1 MDKLNLNVTKGL
13 KYVVTTFFAQF
24 GNSVHGNRITGIP
37 RSSGNLPGHLSQG
50 PLTTFEG
57 KDTPFHNKT
66 LIGNVSYRVLPGD
79 KVVVNIPYYASPNG
93 TPIVK
98 LTALGAAISK
108 WLGKETGNK
117 QSLKVEVRL
126 LGLRYPYLDRSILA
140 QYVAINGGKYNFTR
154 MHKLIFNKL
163 STVKKNS
170 VLPSDALS
178 GHITGL
184 KLELAGRLT
193 TQRSIPRKTV
203 SNKHTGSFYVNKNRG
218 SSVDFS
224 QYASK
229 NKIGA
234 YTIKVWL
241 SNVTK

>member
-24 GNSVHGNRITGIP
+24 
-37 RSSGNLPGHLSQG
+37 
-50 PLTTFEG
+50 
-57 KDTPFHNKT
+57 PFHNKT

-93 TPIVK
+93 TPILK

-108 WLGKETGNK
+108 WLEKETGNK

-163 STVKKNS
+163 TTVKKNS

>member
-1 MDKLNLNVTKGL
+1 M
-13 KYVVTTFFAQF
+13 
-24 GNSVHGNRITGIP
+24 
-37 RSSGNLPGHLSQG
+37 SSAHS
-50 PLTTFEG
+50 
-57 KDTPFHNKT
+57 
-66 LIGNVSYRVLPGD
+66 
-79 KVVVNIPYYASPNG
+79 
-93 TPIVK
+93 
-98 LTALGAAISK
+98 
-108 WLGKETGNK
+108 K

-163 STVKKNS
+163 TTVKKNS
-170 VLPSDALS
+170 VLPTDALS

-234 YTIKVWL
+234 YTIKV
-241 SNVTK
+241 

>member
-1 MDKLNLNVTKGL
+1 M
-13 KYVVTTFFAQF
+13 
-24 GNSVHGNRITGIP
+24 
-37 RSSGNLPGHLSQG
+37 
-50 PLTTFEG
+50 
-57 KDTPFHNKT
+57 
-66 LIGNVSYRVLPGD
+66 
-79 KVVVNIPYYASPNG
+79 
-93 TPIVK
+93 
-98 LTALGAAISK
+98 
-108 WLGKETGNK
+108 
-117 QSLKVEVRL
+117 EVRL

-163 STVKKNS
+163 TTVKKNS

-203 SNKHTGSFYVNKNRG
+203 SNKHTGSLYVNKNTG
-218 SSVDFS
+218 FSVDFS

-234 YTIKVWL
+234 YTIKV
-241 SNVTK
+241 

>member
-1 MDKLNLNVTKGL
+1 MDKPNLNQNITKGL

-24 GNSVHGNRITGIP
+24 
-37 RSSGNLPGHLSQG
+37 
-50 PLTTFEG
+50 
-57 KDTPFHNKT
+57 PFHNKT

-93 TPIVK
+93 TPILK

-108 WLGKETGNK
+108 LLGKETGNK

-163 STVKKNS
+163 TTVKKNS

-234 YTIKVWL
+234 YTIKV
-241 SNVTK
+241 

>member
-1 MDKLNLNVTKGL
+1 MDKPNLNQNITKGL

-24 GNSVHGNRITGIP
+24 
-37 RSSGNLPGHLSQG
+37 
-50 PLTTFEG
+50 
-57 KDTPFHNKT
+57 PFHNKT

-93 TPIVK
+93 TPILK

-108 WLGKETGNK
+108 WLEKETGNK

-163 STVKKNS
+163 TTVKKNS

-241 SNVTK
+241 SNVTQ

>member
-1 MDKLNLNVTKGL
+1 MDKLNFKLDVTKGL

-24 GNSVHGNRITGIP
+24 
-37 RSSGNLPGHLSQG
+37 
-50 PLTTFEG
+50 
-57 KDTPFHNKT
+57 PFHNKT
-66 LIGNVSYRVLPGD
+66 LIGNVSYKVLPGD

-93 TPIVK
+93 TPILK

-108 WLGKETGNK
+108 WLEKETGNK

-163 STVKKNS
+163 TTVKKNS

-218 SSVDFS
+218 SHDRRSWTVDFS

>member
-1 MDKLNLNVTKGL
+1 MDKLNLNQNITKGL
-13 KYVVTTFFAQF
+13 KYVVTAFFAQF
-24 GNSVHGNRITGIP
+24 
-37 RSSGNLPGHLSQG
+37 
-50 PLTTFEG
+50 
-57 KDTPFHNKT
+57 PFHNKT

-93 TPIVK
+93 TPLLK

-163 STVKKNS
+163 TTVKKNS

>member
-1 MDKLNLNVTKGL
+1 MDKLNFNQNITKGL

-24 GNSVHGNRITGIP
+24 
-37 RSSGNLPGHLSQG
+37 
-50 PLTTFEG
+50 
-57 KDTPFHNKT
+57 PFHNKT

-93 TPIVK
+93 TPILK

-108 WLGKETGNK
+108 WLEKETGNK

-163 STVKKNS
+163 TTVKKNS

>member
-1 MDKLNLNVTKGL
+1 MDKLNLKQNVTNGL

-24 GNSVHGNRITGIP
+24 
-37 RSSGNLPGHLSQG
+37 
-50 PLTTFEG
+50 
-57 KDTPFHNKT
+57 PFHNKT
-66 LIGNVSYRVLPGD
+66 LIGNVSYKVLPGD
-79 KVVVNIPYYASPNG
+79 KVVVNIPYYASHNG
-93 TPIVK
+93 TPILK

-163 STVKKNS
+163 TTVKKNS

>member
-1 MDKLNLNVTKGL
+1 MLLL
-13 KYVVTTFFAQF
+13 LFFAQF
-24 GNSVHGNRITGIP
+24 
-37 RSSGNLPGHLSQG
+37 
-50 PLTTFEG
+50 
-57 KDTPFHNKT
+57 PFHNKT
-66 LIGNVSYRVLPGD
+66 LLGNVSYKVLPGD

-93 TPIVK
+93 TPILK

-108 WLGKETGNK
+108 WLRKETGNK

-163 STVKKNS
+163 TTVKKNS

>member
-1 MDKLNLNVTKGL
+1 MDKLNSKQDVTKGL

-24 GNSVHGNRITGIP
+24 
-37 RSSGNLPGHLSQG
+37 
-50 PLTTFEG
+50 
-57 KDTPFHNKT
+57 PFHNKT
-66 LIGNVSYRVLPGD
+66 LIGNVSYKVLPGD

-93 TPIVK
+93 TPILK

-108 WLGKETGNK
+108 WLEKETGNK

-163 STVKKNS
+163 TTVKKYS

>member
-1 MDKLNLNVTKGL
+1 MDKLHFKQDVTKGL

-24 GNSVHGNRITGIP
+24 
-37 RSSGNLPGHLSQG
+37 
-50 PLTTFEG
+50 
-57 KDTPFHNKT
+57 PFHNKT
-66 LIGNVSYRVLPGD
+66 LIGNVSYKVLPGD

-93 TPIVK
+93 TPILK

-163 STVKKNS
+163 TTVKKNS
-170 VLPSDALS
+170 VLPTDALS

>member
-1 MDKLNLNVTKGL
+1 MDKPNLNQNITKGL

-24 GNSVHGNRITGIP
+24 
-37 RSSGNLPGHLSQG
+37 
-50 PLTTFEG
+50 
-57 KDTPFHNKT
+57 PFHNKT

-93 TPIVK
+93 TPILK

-108 WLGKETGNK
+108 WLEKETGNK

-163 STVKKNS
+163 TTVKKNS

>member
-1 MDKLNLNVTKGL
+1 MDKLNLKKDVTKGL
-13 KYVVTTFFAQF
+13 QYVVTSFFAQF
-24 GNSVHGNRITGIP
+24 
-37 RSSGNLPGHLSQG
+37 
-50 PLTTFEG
+50 
-57 KDTPFHNKT
+57 PFHNKT
-66 LIGNVSYRVLPGD
+66 LIGNVSYKVLPGD

-93 TPIVK
+93 TPILK
-98 LTALGAAISK
+98 LTALGAAISQ

-163 STVKKNS
+163 TTVKKNS
-170 VLPSDALS
+170 VLPTDALS

>member
-1 MDKLNLNVTKGL
+1 MDKLNFKQNVTNGL

-24 GNSVHGNRITGIP
+24 
-37 RSSGNLPGHLSQG
+37 
-50 PLTTFEG
+50 
-57 KDTPFHNKT
+57 PFHNKT
-66 LIGNVSYRVLPGD
+66 LIGNVSYKVLPGD

-93 TPIVK
+93 TPILK

-163 STVKKNS
+163 TTVKKNS

-224 QYASK
+224 QYASR

>member
-1 MDKLNLNVTKGL
+1 MDKLNFKLDVTKGL

-24 GNSVHGNRITGIP
+24 
-37 RSSGNLPGHLSQG
+37 
-50 PLTTFEG
+50 
-57 KDTPFHNKT
+57 PFHNKT
-66 LIGNVSYRVLPGD
+66 LIGNVSYKVLPGD
-79 KVVVNIPYYASPNG
+79 KVVVNIPYYASLNG
-93 TPIVK
+93 TPILK

-108 WLGKETGNK
+108 WLEKETGNK

-163 STVKKNS
+163 TTVKKNS

>member
-24 GNSVHGNRITGIP
+24 
-37 RSSGNLPGHLSQG
+37 
-50 PLTTFEG
+50 
-57 KDTPFHNKT
+57 PFHNKT

-108 WLGKETGNK
+108 WLEKETGNK

-163 STVKKNS
+163 TTVKKNS

>member
-1 MDKLNLNVTKGL
+1 MDKLNLKQNVTNGL

-24 GNSVHGNRITGIP
+24 
-37 RSSGNLPGHLSQG
+37 
-50 PLTTFEG
+50 
-57 KDTPFHNKT
+57 PFHNKT
-66 LIGNVSYRVLPGD
+66 LIGNVSYKVLPGD

-93 TPIVK
+93 TPILK

-170 VLPSDALS
+170 VLPTDALS

>member
-1 MDKLNLNVTKGL
+1 MDKFYLNKNITKGL

-24 GNSVHGNRITGIP
+24 
-37 RSSGNLPGHLSQG
+37 
-50 PLTTFEG
+50 
-57 KDTPFHNKT
+57 PFHNKT

-93 TPIVK
+93 TPILK
-98 LTALGAAISK
+98 LTALGAVISK
-108 WLGKETGNK
+108 WLEKETGNSIYAEHKDGRMSSAHSK

-163 STVKKNS
+163 TTVKKNS
-170 VLPSDALS
+170 VLPTDALS

>member
-1 MDKLNLNVTKGL
+1 MDKLNLNQNITKGL

-24 GNSVHGNRITGIP
+24 
-37 RSSGNLPGHLSQG
+37 
-50 PLTTFEG
+50 
-57 KDTPFHNKT
+57 PFHNKT

-93 TPIVK
+93 TPILK

-108 WLGKETGNK
+108 WLEKETGNK

-163 STVKKNS
+163 TTVKKNS

>member
-1 MDKLNLNVTKGL
+1 MDKLNLNKQNVTKGL

-24 GNSVHGNRITGIP
+24 
-37 RSSGNLPGHLSQG
+37 
-50 PLTTFEG
+50 
-57 KDTPFHNKT
+57 PFHNKT

-108 WLGKETGNK
+108 WLEKETGNK

>member
-1 MDKLNLNVTKGL
+1 MDKLNLNKQNVTKGL

-24 GNSVHGNRITGIP
+24 
-37 RSSGNLPGHLSQG
+37 
-50 PLTTFEG
+50 
-57 KDTPFHNKT
+57 PFHNKT

-93 TPIVK
+93 TPILK

-108 WLGKETGNK
+108 WLEKETGNK

-170 VLPSDALS
+170 VLPTDALS

>member
-1 MDKLNLNVTKGL
+1 MDKLNLNKHVPIKDRKVTNGL

-24 GNSVHGNRITGIP
+24 
-37 RSSGNLPGHLSQG
+37 
-50 PLTTFEG
+50 
-57 KDTPFHNKT
+57 PFYNKT
-66 LIGNVSYRVLPGD
+66 LIGNVSYKVLPGD
-79 KVVVNIPYYASPNG
+79 KVVVYIPYYASPNG
-93 TPIVK
+93 TPNGTPILK

-108 WLGKETGNK
+108 WLRKETGNK

-163 STVKKNS
+163 TTVKKNS
-170 VLPSDALS
+170 VLPTDALS

-218 SSVDFS
+218 SHDRRSWTVDFS

>member
-1 MDKLNLNVTKGL
+1 MDKPNLNQNITKGL

-24 GNSVHGNRITGIP
+24 
-37 RSSGNLPGHLSQG
+37 
-50 PLTTFEG
+50 
-57 KDTPFHNKT
+57 PFHNKT

-93 TPIVK
+93 TPILK

-108 WLGKETGNK
+108 WLEKETGNK

>member
-1 MDKLNLNVTKGL
+1 MDKLNFKLDVTKGL

-24 GNSVHGNRITGIP
+24 
-37 RSSGNLPGHLSQG
+37 
-50 PLTTFEG
+50 
-57 KDTPFHNKT
+57 PFHNKT
-66 LIGNVSYRVLPGD
+66 LIGNVSYKVLPGD

-93 TPIVK
+93 TPILK

-108 WLGKETGNK
+108 WLEKETGNK

-163 STVKKNS
+163 TTVKKNS

>member
-24 GNSVHGNRITGIP
+24 
-37 RSSGNLPGHLSQG
+37 
-50 PLTTFEG
+50 
-57 KDTPFHNKT
+57 PFHNKT

-218 SSVDFS
+218 SHDRRSWTVDFS